1 VLENDNFKLYWNRS
15 IITDKTIPS
24 NRPDVTLTKKKTN
37 NTFLIDIAIPNTHN
51 LAKTIT
57 EKQNK
62 YQELANE
69 IRDMWMQDAVQ
80 VVPIVISATGI
91 LPKSLSQSLKR
102 LNLHPNTYIQMQT
115 VVILGTCSIV
125 RNFLNYT

>member
-1 VLENDNFKLYWNRS
+1 VLENDNFKLYWNSS
-15 IITDKTIPS
+15 IITDKTIPF
-24 NRPDVTLTKKKTN
+24 NRPDITLTNKRTK

-51 LAKTIT
+51 FTKTIT
-57 EKQNK
+57 EKQKK

-69 IRDMWMQDAVQ
+69 IRVMWKQDAVQ
-80 VVPIVISATGI
+80 MVPIVISATGI
-91 LPKSLSQSLKR
+91 IPKSLSQSLKR
-102 LNLHPNTYIQMQT
+102 LNLHPNTYIQMQK